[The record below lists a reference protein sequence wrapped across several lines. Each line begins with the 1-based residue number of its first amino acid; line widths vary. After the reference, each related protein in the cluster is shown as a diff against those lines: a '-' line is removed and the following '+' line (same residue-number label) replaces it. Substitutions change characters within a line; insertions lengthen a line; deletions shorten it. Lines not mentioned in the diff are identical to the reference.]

1 MRASY
6 LKGGYETMA
15 DRESSSNTGVV
26 AILVIFLIV
35 VIAAL
40 FAWRTGLF
48 GGGSTTHK
56 VDINVS
62 APSTK

>member
-1 MRASY
+1 
-6 LKGGYETMA
+6 MA
-15 DRESSSNTGVV
+15 DSESSSNTGVV

-40 FAWRTGLF
+40 FAWRSGLF
-48 GGGSTTHK
+48 GGAGSTTHK

-62 APSTK
+62 APSSK

>member
-1 MRASY
+1 MGDS
-6 LKGGYETMA
+6 
-15 DRESSSNTGVV
+15 DSSSNTGVV

-40 FAWRTGLF
+40 FAWRSGVF
-48 GGGSTTHK
+48 GGKTSK

-62 APSTK
+62 APSAPASK

>member
-1 MRASY
+1 MGDS
-6 LKGGYETMA
+6 
-15 DRESSSNTGVV
+15 DSSSNTGVV

-40 FAWRTGLF
+40 FAWRSGVF
-48 GGGSTTHK
+48 GGGKNTK

-62 APSTK
+62 APATK

>member
-1 MRASY
+1 
-6 LKGGYETMA
+6 MA
-15 DRESSSNTGVV
+15 DSESSSNTGVV

-40 FAWRTGLF
+40 FAWRSGLF
-48 GGGSTTHK
+48 FGGSSTHK

-62 APSTK
+62 APAQK

>member
-1 MRASY
+1 
-6 LKGGYETMA
+6 MA
-15 DRESSSNTGVV
+15 DSESSSNTGLV
-26 AILVIFLIV
+26 AIFVIFLIV

-62 APSTK
+62 APSAK